1 MTDET
6 RPPQERE
13 TPPEQAD
20 RAEPAA
26 TPEAKAEAPK
36 APEASAPA
44 EGGKAEAQSPAAAP
58 AAPKPAPPKPAAPA
72 APKPPPGP
80 KRWEPTGEVVENI
93 PAQALKAHFGEAV
106 GVKNPCGEA
115 TVLVPK
121 DKLVAAL
128 AFLRDDADC
137 AMDYLSDMTGAHYP
151 VNDKKFE
158 VVYHLYSMTK
168 RHSLRVKVQLDDG
181 EACPTATGVWPGAD
195 WMEREA
201 HDLLGVVFEGHPN
214 LKVILL
220 PDDFEGHPLRKEFPL
235 GGKQE
240 EMIRGNQYGKPV
252 YLPDDLEE
260 AKKIIEER
268 RDGR

>member
-6 RPPQERE
+6 RPPEAPQIPPAEAGGAQQE
-13 TPPEQAD
+13 TA
-20 RAEPAA
+20 
-26 TPEAKAEAPK
+26 PEAKAEPPK
-36 APEASAPA
+36 APEAAAS
-44 EGGKAEAQSPAAAP
+44 AEAQP
-58 AAPKPAPPKPAAPA
+58 APKPAAPPVPKPATPA

-80 KRWEPTGEVVENI
+80 KKWEPTGEVVENI
-93 PAQALKAHFGEAV
+93 PAQALKAHFGEAA

-115 TVLVPK
+115 AVMVPK
-121 DKLVAAL
+121 DKLIAAL

-158 VVYHLYSMTK
+158 VVYHLYSMTR

-181 EACPTATGVWPGAD
+181 EPCPTATGVWPGAD

-201 HDLLGVVFEGHPN
+201 HDLLGIVFEGHPN
-214 LKVILL
+214 LRVILL
-220 PDDFEGHPLRKEFPL
+220 PEDFEGHPLRKEFPL

-240 EMIRGNQYGKPV
+240 EMIRGNRYGKPV